1 MRTLQ
6 GIPASPGIAIG
17 QAFVFLDEEEPTIPR
32 YPVGERELDGE
43 WDRFIVAVGKA
54 KDDVTGLRD
63 RASREMGAEHGA
75 IFDAHLMMLDDPEVR
90 EAIEQSLRKSR
101 LNIEWIVHLYEQ
113 SIVQQLE
120 SLGDPTLQERTV
132 DVLDITRRILNH
144 LMFRERM
151 SLADLSHDVVLVAHN
166 LLPSDMI
173 AMRRERVLAIAMDAG
188 GKTSHTAILARAFE
202 IPAVVGLGSIARSV
216 KTGSTIIVDGNSG
229 DIKVDPDSATLER
242 YERVRARMAERDID
256 LASIMALPAVTTDGT
271 EVLIKANIEV
281 PEETDSVLRHGAS
294 GIGLFRSEFLFL
306 QPGRAPSEESQ
317 YRAYRKVLE
326 AMGTRPVTI
335 RTLDVGGDKMVPD
348 LALAAEKNPLL
359 GWRAIRYCLS
369 DPELFQNQLRAIL
382 RASAFGDAR
391 IMFPMISGPGELQ
404 LALAALEEAKQECRK
419 RGQQFRD
426 DIPVGIMIEVPSAAM
441 IPDILAR
448 SVDFFSIGTND
459 LIQYT
464 IAVDRGN
471 EKVAYLHEPFHPAV
485 LRLVKNV
492 IDAGHAA
499 GIPVSM
505 CGEMA
510 SDPFAAVVL
519 LGLGLD
525 EFSMSAVSVPDVKR
539 TIRSVS
545 FADARAV
552 AADVLKLSSHH
563 EIEMRLAELLAG
575 KVSRAD

>member
-1 MRTLQ
+1 MKTLQ

-17 QAFVFLDEEEPTIPR
+17 QAFVFLDEEEPVIPR
-32 YPVGERELDGE
+32 YPVTERELDGE

-54 KDDVTGLRD
+54 KDDVTVLRD
-63 RASREMGAEHGA
+63 RASHEMGAEHGA
-75 IFDAHLMMLDDPEVR
+75 IFDAHLMMLDDPEVHD
-90 EAIEQSLRKSR
+90 AIELSLRESL

-113 SIVQQLE
+113 SVVNQLE
-120 SLGDPTLQERTV
+120 SLDNPTMQERTA

-151 SLADLSHDVVLVAHN
+151 SLADLSTDVVLVAHN

-173 AMRRERVLAIAMDAG
+173 AMRREHILAIAMDAG

-202 IPAVVGLGSIARSV
+202 IPAVVGLGSAARSIKAGTTV
-216 KTGSTIIVDGNSG
+216 IVDGNSG
-229 DIKVDPDSATLER
+229 DIKVDPDAATLER
-242 YERVRARMAERDID
+242 YERVRAKIAERDMD
-256 LASIMALPAVTTDGT
+256 LASIMTLSATTTDGT

-306 QPGRAPSEESQ
+306 QPGRAPSEEAQ
-317 YRAYRKVLE
+317 YTAYRKVLE
-326 AMGTRPVTI
+326 AMGNRPVTI
-335 RTLDVGGDKMVPD
+335 RTLDVGGDKIVPD

-369 DPELFQNQLRAIL
+369 DTELFQNQLRAIL

-391 IMFPMISGPGELQ
+391 IMFPMISGPAELQ
-404 LALAALEEAKQECRK
+404 QALRALEEAKAECRK
-419 RGQQFRD
+419 RGQPFRQ

-441 IPDILAR
+441 IPDILAK

-485 LRLVKNV
+485 VRLVKNV

-545 FADARAV
+545 FSDAQSV
-552 AADVLKLSSHH
+552 AAEVLKLSSHQ
-563 EIEMRLAELLAG
+563 EIETRLAELLAG
-575 KVSRAD
+575 KVTRAS

>member
-17 QAFVFLDEEEPTIPR
+17 QAFVFLDEEEPVIPR
-32 YPVGERELDGE
+32 YPVSERELDGE
-43 WDRFIVAVGKA
+43 WDRFVVAVGKA

-90 EAIEQSLRKSR
+90 EAIEQSLRTSL

-113 SIVQQLE
+113 SIVQRLE

-144 LMFRERM
+144 LMFRERL

-173 AMRRERVLAIAMDAG
+173 AMRRDRVLAIAMDAG

-216 KTGSTIIVDGNSG
+216 KTGSVIIVDGNSG
-229 DIKVDPDSATLER
+229 DIRVDPDAATLER
-242 YERVRARMAERDID
+242 YERVRARMAERDMD
-256 LASIMALPAVTTDGT
+256 LASIMALPAVTTDGA
-271 EVLIKANIEV
+271 EALIKANIEV

-317 YRAYRKVLE
+317 YNAYRKVLE
-326 AMGTRPVTI
+326 AMGSRPVTI

-369 DPELFQNQLRAIL
+369 DPGLFQNQLRAIL

-404 LALAALEEAKQECRK
+404 QALAALEEAKQECRK
-419 RGQQFRD
+419 RGQPFRD

-525 EFSMSAVSVPDVKR
+525 EFSMSAVAVPDVKR

-545 FADARAV
+545 IADARAV
-552 AADVLKLSSHH
+552 AAEVLKLSSHH
-563 EIEMRLAELLAG
+563 EIETRLAELLAG